1 MALFDIDDLREMFDI
16 DEAAVKAYYAPVG
29 KKAKNIIVK
38 FPFSGEFSRASID
51 PFLREDE
58 IPDFMALAITVDV
71 PNVKHKDTLKIDD
84 ITYKIRRGK
93 DLRLTGFTVLYLY
106 E

>member
-16 DEAAVKAYYAPVG
+16 DEAAVEAYYTPVG

-38 FPFSGEFSRASID
+38 FPYSGEFDQASID
-51 PFLREDE
+51 PFIKEDE
-58 IPDFMALAITVDV
+58 NPDFMALAITIDV
-71 PNVKHKDTLKIDD
+71 PNVKHKDTLKVND
-84 ITYKIRRGK
+84 TVYKIRRGK
-93 DLRLTGFTVLYLY
+93 DLRLTGLSVLYLY